1 MVFASFPYRI
11 PLSPSTRNL
20 IALLVFALLA
30 LSACQKGEMAST
42 GLEKATLTR
51 VQGEVRLSRGS
62 ENRPAVKGMALLAG
76 DSLSTSAESSVDF
89 KLEHRGLFHLGPD
102 SRFTLGVVEGAK
114 NVQMK
119 LQKGKVLLVLHKL
132 GSSDSFQV
140 QTPTAIAGVRGTSFA
155 VTAAEGRSRIVV
167 LTGKVALGSGAS
179 TVAIE
184 AKQEAFVASGAAPY
198 VSGIRGSSV
207 AAARELLSLPGVD
220 AMPDFEA
227 MKANLRLLEL
237 GDQKLS
243 DEELRLRGEL
253 TGQALGGSRGDVRE
267 DVSGGTNKKARKR
280 TDQFSSDKEM
290 MVK

>member
-1 MVFASFPYRI
+1 MARANFPSHH
-11 PLSPSTRNL
+11 PLPPSTRKL
-20 IALLVFALLA
+20 IALLAFAFFA
-30 LSACQKGEMAST
+30 PGACQKGEPAST
-42 GLEKATLTR
+42 GREKATLTR

-62 ENRPAVKGMALLAG
+62 ETRPAVKGMTLLAG
-76 DSLSTSAESSVDF
+76 DSLGTSAEGSVDF
-89 KLEHRGLFHLGPD
+89 QIEHRGLFQLGPD
-102 SRFTLGVVEGAK
+102 SRFTLGAVEGAK
-114 NVQMK
+114 SVQMK

-132 GSSDSFQV
+132 GSSDSFQL

-155 VTAAEGRSRIVV
+155 VTAAEGRSRVVV
-167 LTGKVALGSGAS
+167 LTGKVELASGAS
-179 TVAIE
+179 AVAIE

-207 AAARELLSLPGVD
+207 AAARELLGLPGVD

-253 TGQALGGSRGDVRE
+253 QGQALGGSRGDVRE